1 MTGMEAN
8 KAEADLIK
16 VLWLTSSYPRY
27 PHDSASVFLGY
38 FAQALANQQINL
50 HVLAPDHCDVE
61 PAFRQGNPI
70 SSHFR
75 YFFPRRL
82 QQLAYGSGIL
92 PNLRAKPRLILQV
105 PFFMLAMLLA
115 AIRRL
120 IIDKPTLIHAHWIFP
135 QGTIA
140 VLLGKLFRVPVVVT
154 AHGGD
159 AFALRGGVLAW
170 IKRWTIKNCNVWT
183 SNTQATADAVGPDLP
198 KPHIIAMGIDY
209 RRFAA
214 GNAKLQR
221 SSEPEKLV
229 LLFVG
234 RLVEKKGVADL
245 LAAVAG
251 LPMPLRG
258 RTELW
263 IVGDGTERK
272 RLEALAFEYGIN
284 DQVIFYGGLP
294 NSQLP
299 GYYAAADIFIA
310 PSIVDAQG
318 DTEGQGVILLE
329 AMASGT
335 AVISTR
341 TGGIVEVI
349 EHGKTG
355 LLVNSNAPAEI
366 RDAVEQLVADK
377 ELRVSLCVAG
387 QRAAESYEW
396 RKVALKFTNL
406 YRRLEQ
412 IQRLSSKS

>member
-1 MTGMEAN
+1 MDAN
-8 KAEADLIK
+8 KAKADLIK

-27 PHDSASVFLGY
+27 PHDSASVFLRY
-38 FAQALANQQINL
+38 FAQALANRQITL
-50 HVLAPDHCDVE
+50 HILAPDHCEVE
-61 PAFRQGNPI
+61 PALRQVNLI

-92 PNLRAKPRLILQV
+92 PNLRAKPWLILQV
-105 PFFMLAMLLA
+105 PFFILAMMLAA
-115 AIRRL
+115 ARRL
-120 IIDKPTLIHAHWIFP
+120 IVDKPALIHAHWIFP

-140 VLLGKLFRVPVVVT
+140 VLLGKLFKVPVVVT

-170 IKRWTIKNCNVWT
+170 IKRWTIKNCNAWT
-183 SNTQATADAVGPDLP
+183 SNTQATADAVGSDLP

-209 RRFAA
+209 QQFAA
-214 GNAKLQR
+214 SKAKVQR
-221 SSEPEKLV
+221 SGEPDKWI

-245 LAAVAG
+245 LAAMAG
-251 LPMPLRG
+251 LSVPLRA

-263 IVGDGTERK
+263 IVGDGVERK
-272 RLEALAFEYGIN
+272 RLQALAIEYGID
-284 DQVIFYGGLP
+284 DQVIFYGSLP

-299 GYYAAADIFIA
+299 DYYAAADIFIA
-310 PSIVDAQG
+310 PSIIDAQG

-341 TGGIVEVI
+341 TGGIAEVI

-366 RDAVEQLVADK
+366 RDAVEQLVTEK
-377 ELRVSLCVAG
+377 ELLVSLCVAG
-387 QRAAESYEW
+387 QKAVESYDWE
-396 RKVALKFTNL
+396 KIALKFASL
-406 YRRLEQ
+406 YRT
-412 IQRLSSKS
+412 IHVNS